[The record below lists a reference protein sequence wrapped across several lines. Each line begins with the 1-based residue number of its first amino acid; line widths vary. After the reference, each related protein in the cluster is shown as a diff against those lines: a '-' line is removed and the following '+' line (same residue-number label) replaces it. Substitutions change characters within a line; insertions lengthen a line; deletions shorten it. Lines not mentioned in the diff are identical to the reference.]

1 MEFLSEI
8 IHRDTFLI
16 EHGSHVRDSIII
28 VLEGAF
34 CCTIGS
40 KSFTAAKHDICVF
53 RKETVF
59 DRKVLK
65 KLRCVYI
72 QFEAFPIALQPG
84 LLQTADPVRT
94 ENTIDY
100 LAKSIEDGDQELIAH
115 FLWDILYLHR
125 SRPHLEDPMVADCIA
140 YFHRHCSQ
148 HICLDTLVQKYA
160 ISKQGLIQKFR
171 KSVQKTPMEYLSM
184 IRVNQSKRLLWDTT
198 LSVSQIAEACGFENV
213 YYFSNCFKRHTG
225 TSPSAYRKL
234 IDL

>member
-8 IHRDTFLI
+8 INRETFLI

-28 VLEGAF
+28 VLEGEF

-40 KSFTAAKHDICVF
+40 KSFTVAKHDICVF

-72 QFEAFPIALQPG
+72 QFEAFPISLQPG

-94 ENTIDY
+94 ENSIGY
-100 LAKSIEDGDQELIAH
+100 LAKAVEDGNQELTSH

-125 SRPHLEDPMVADCIA
+125 SRSHATDPMVADCIA
-140 YFHRHCSQ
+140 YFHRHYSQ

-184 IRVNQSKRLLWDTT
+184 LRVNQSKLLLRDTA

-225 TSPSAYRKL
+225 ASPSAYRKL
-234 IDL
+234 LDL